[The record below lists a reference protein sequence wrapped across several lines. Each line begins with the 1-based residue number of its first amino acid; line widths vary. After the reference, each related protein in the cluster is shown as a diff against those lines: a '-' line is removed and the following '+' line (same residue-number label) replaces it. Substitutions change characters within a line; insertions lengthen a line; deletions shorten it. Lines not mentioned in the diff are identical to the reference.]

1 MKPPVL
7 LTYNLHGDRAAKIR
21 LVAMRFRIRV
31 RGVLA
36 AEYDRP
42 VGELAD
48 TAPGGSWEGEAF
60 SDEMLVMAHFPAPL
74 LQAFLQG
81 MRRAGVR
88 PAQGCTD
95 ADQCRLGLQRATR
108 GTVQGTRSDLRGQR
122 KRTYLRARR
131 FVKSWLSFRATNP

>member
-1 MKPPVL
+1 M
-7 LTYNLHGDRAAKIR
+7 
-21 LVAMRFRIRV
+21 

-88 PAQGCTD
+88 PVALKAVLTPTNAAWDSNALHAELCKEREAITAGSASVHTFAQED
-95 ADQCRLGLQRATR
+95 
-108 GTVQGTRSDLRGQR
+108 S
-122 KRTYLRARR
+122 
-131 FVKSWLSFRATNP
+131 

>member
-7 LTYNLHGDRAAKIR
+7 LTYNLYGDRAAKIR

-42 VGELAD
+42 VGELVD
-48 TAPGGSWEGEAF
+48 TAPGGTWEGAAF

-88 PAQGCTD
+88 PVALKAVLTPTNAAWDSNALHAELCKEREAISAGSASVHTFAQED
-95 ADQCRLGLQRATR
+95 
-108 GTVQGTRSDLRGQR
+108 S
-122 KRTYLRARR
+122 
-131 FVKSWLSFRATNP
+131 

>member
-1 MKPPVL
+1 
-7 LTYNLHGDRAAKIR
+7 
-21 LVAMRFRIRV
+21 MRFRIRV

-88 PAQGCTD
+88 PVALKAVLTPTNAAWDSNALHAELCKEREAISAGSASVHTFAQED
-95 ADQCRLGLQRATR
+95 
-108 GTVQGTRSDLRGQR
+108 S
-122 KRTYLRARR
+122 
-131 FVKSWLSFRATNP
+131 